1 MSLKASFATEGTYT
15 PDALVAGNAHLLVA
29 RTIKVATG
37 QNLKR
42 GSVIGKVTS
51 ANGAT
56 VPVGGGSNGGVVN
69 FGTITP
75 DATAK
80 DGSYG
85 VAVTAAKDGAT
96 GAKFTVTAPG
106 GQAATGT
113 MGVAFSALGLAFTIT
128 DGLTINASEL
138 GDVYT
143 FTVTAAN
150 GEYKLSASAA
160 NDGSQ
165 TPDLILAED
174 VDATAG
180 DKPGLAYSRGDFNAN
195 AITLDAGHTV
205 ASITEGLRAKGIAL
219 LPAVSA

>member
-1 MSLKASFATEGTYT
+1 MTANFQTEGTYT
-15 PDALVAGNAHLLVA
+15 PDGLLAGNAHLLVA

-42 GSVIGKVTS
+42 GAVVGKVTS
-51 ANGAT
+51 ANSAT
-56 VPVGGGSNGGVVN
+56 VPVGSVSNGGVVS
-69 FGTITP
+69 FSTITP

-80 DGSYG
+80 DGAYT
-85 VAVTAAKDGAT
+85 VTVTAAKDGTT
-96 GAKFTVTAPG
+96 GAAFTVAAPG
-106 GQAATGT
+106 GQTATGN
-113 MGVAFSALGLAFTIT
+113 MGVAFAGLGLGFTVT
-128 DGLTINASEL
+128 DGLTTDASEV

-174 VDATAG
+174 VDATTG
-180 DKPGLAYSRGDFNAN
+180 DKLGLAYERGDFNAN
-195 AITLDAGHTV
+195 ALTLGTGHTV
-205 ASITEGLRAKGIAL
+205 ASIREGLRAKGITL
-219 LPAVSA
+219 LTAIA

>member
-1 MSLKASFATEGTYT
+1 MSLKASFATAGVYT

-29 RTIKVATG
+29 RTIKIATG

-42 GSVIGKVTS
+42 GSVIGKVTA
-51 ANGAT
+51 ANSAT
-56 VPVGGGSNGGVVN
+56 VPAGAQANGGVVT
-69 FGTITP
+69 FSTITP

-80 DGSYG
+80 DGVYT
-85 VAVTAAKDGAT
+85 VAVTAAIDGAT

-106 GQAATGT
+106 GQTATGT
-113 MGVAFSALGLAFTIT
+113 MGAAFSGLGLGFTIT
-128 DGLTINASEL
+128 DGLTTDASEV

-143 FTVTAAN
+143 FTVTAAS
-150 GEYKLSASAA
+150 GEYKLSTSGAS
-160 NDGSQ
+160 DGSQ

-174 VDATAG
+174 VDASAA
-180 DKPGLAYSRGDFNAN
+180 DKFALAYSRGDFNAN
-195 AITLDAGHTV
+195 AITLGAGHTV